1 MEPLEFRETFCNN
14 VRRLRRNAGLSV
26 AELSQQSGISIYMLM
41 ELEKGVIPK
50 QMMVSDAFALAEVF
64 HCETYE
70 LFE

>member
-1 MEPLEFRETFCNN
+1 
-14 VRRLRRNAGLSV
+14 
-26 AELSQQSGISIYMLM
+26 MLM